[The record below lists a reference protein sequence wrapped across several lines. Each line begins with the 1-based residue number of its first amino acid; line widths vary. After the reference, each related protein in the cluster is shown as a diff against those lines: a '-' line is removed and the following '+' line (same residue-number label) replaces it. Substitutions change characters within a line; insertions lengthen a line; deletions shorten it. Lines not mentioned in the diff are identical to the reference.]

1 MDIVRVL
8 GVIIVEYPRYL
19 FTSNYDSGRFWNK
32 CIQINTLYTKVL
44 QAVAV
49 HCISDTFYYHFNN
62 VPYTLDEIPEI
73 EHVTPKNVIGSGM
86 ISIVMECTDVH
97 GKLYIVKAKRK
108 GIDAKIIQGLQ
119 QIKHIVSW
127 LRYLPLQ
134 FPIDFI
140 FSQFETMMLEQLSF
154 ENEIKQHQLFKN
166 YNAYNTNLV
175 VPDIMDEYCTSTQI
189 VMSKIE
195 GSHYTFDMSK
205 EVCDTHI
212 RHLVEMAI
220 KNLVIDGFIHSD
232 LHAGNM
238 LFTEDHKIG
247 IIDYGL
253 MVKFTVKERKH
264 FFNLLRYLSIQDY
277 EKAVDIVVSELVEP
291 EHIKNALTYNQQ
303 RELKVSLID
312 LYIQIYSI
320 RKSFTVK
327 DVYSIIR
334 IAYRYNLTISNVF
347 YKLMFFIVS
356 SECFINQLSP
366 NYLHVF
372 MDKITELFTEIK
384 EDEDE
389 QEE

>member
-1 MDIVRVL
+1 MDIIRLL
-8 GVIIVEYPRYL
+8 GVIVVEYPRYL
-19 FTSNYDSGRFWNK
+19 ITSNYDSGRFWNK

-49 HCISDTFYYHFNN
+49 HYISDTFYYHFNN
-62 VPYTLDEIPEI
+62 VPYELDEIPEI
-73 EHVTPKNVIGSGM
+73 EHITPKHVIGSGM
-86 ISIVMECTDVH
+86 ISIVMEAMDAT
-97 GKLYIVKAKRK
+97 GKPCIVKAKRK
-108 GIDAKIIQGLQ
+108 GIDSKIIQGLHQ
-119 QIKHIVSW
+119 LKHVVGW
-127 LRYLPLQ
+127 LHYLPLQ
-134 FPIDFI
+134 FPIDFV

-154 ENEIKQHQLFKN
+154 ENEIKQHQLFKKN
-166 YNAYNTNLV
+166 NAYNTNLV
-175 VPDIMDEYCTSTQI
+175 VPDIMQEYCTSTQI

-195 GSHYTFDMSK
+195 GSHYTSIMSK
-205 EVCDTHI
+205 DVCDTHVRNI
-212 RHLVEMAI
+212 VEMAI

-253 MVKFTVKERKH
+253 MVQFTIQERKK

-277 EKAVDIVVSELVEP
+277 ENAVDIVITDLVEP
-291 EHIKNALTYNQQ
+291 EHIKNSLTDTQQ
-303 RELKVSLID
+303 HELKQLLID

-320 RKSFTVK
+320 RKTFTVK
-327 DVYSIIR
+327 DVCSIIR
-334 IAYRYNLTISNVF
+334 VVYKYNLTISNVF

-389 QEE
+389 QE